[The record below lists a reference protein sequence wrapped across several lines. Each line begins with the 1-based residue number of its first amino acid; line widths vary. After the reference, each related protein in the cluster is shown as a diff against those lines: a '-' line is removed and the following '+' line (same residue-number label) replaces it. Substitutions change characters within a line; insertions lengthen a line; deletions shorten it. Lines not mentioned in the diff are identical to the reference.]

1 MISSYRKFRDIL
13 KRHGFSYENSQI
25 ARLGEETEVGT
36 ETPKKAAP
44 KKTQGK
50 AKPANKKRKLQ
61 EDGEGSIEDELDEVK
76 EEKEWA

>member
-1 MISSYRKFRDIL
+1 L

-36 ETPKKAAP
+36 ATPKKAAP

-50 AKPANKKRKLQ
+50 ANPASKKRKLE
-61 EDGEGSIEDELDEVK
+61 EDGEGSTGDGLDEMK
-76 EEKEWA
+76 EEKERA

>member
-1 MISSYRKFRDIL
+1 M
-13 KRHGFSYENSQI
+13 KRHDFSYENSRI

-50 AKPANKKRKLQ
+50 AKPASKKRKLQ
-61 EDGEGSIEDELDEVK
+61 EVGEGSTGDGLDEVK
-76 EEKEWA
+76 EEKELA